1 MTLQADLDE
10 EDPSS
15 REDSIRQQM
24 WSKMVRWLKKSFQLF
39 ILCLTKVINKMKN
52 LTTKN

>member
-15 REDSIRQQM
+15 REDSISQQM
-24 WSKMVRWLKKSFQLF
+24 WSKVTEEDIFHPTFHSLPNQS
-39 ILCLTKVINKMKN
+39 NK
-52 LTTKN
+52 